1 MASEFPRSPKNLKG
15 ALVVFEAAIPVPT
28 NLIVFQYNPEQV
40 RRRIGAPAR
49 SSEDAPPG
57 GGGAQGIRPP
67 TETITLDIELDATDQ
82 LEFPSDHPLTAFTGL
97 HAPLAALELLL
108 YPPSSQIILNKVVT
122 LAGGSILR
130 SATAPLVLLVWGI
143 TRVLPV
149 LVQSASI
156 QEEAF
161 DTKLNPIRAKV
172 NLSLKALS
180 YAELQQ
186 IGGPLGA
193 LGLVN
198 QIAKE
203 VLARANGVSATL
215 ELTAGISF

>member
-1 MASEFPRSPKNLKG
+1 M
-15 ALVVFEAAIPVPT
+15 
-28 NLIVFQYNPEQV
+28 
-40 RRRIGAPAR
+40 
-49 SSEDAPPG
+49 
-57 GGGAQGIRPP
+57 
-67 TETITLDIELDATDQ
+67 
-82 LEFPSDHPLTAFTGL
+82 
-97 HAPLAALELLL
+97 
-108 YPPSSQIILNKVVT
+108 
-122 LAGGSILR
+122 
-130 SATAPLVLLVWGI
+130 
-143 TRVLPV
+143 PV